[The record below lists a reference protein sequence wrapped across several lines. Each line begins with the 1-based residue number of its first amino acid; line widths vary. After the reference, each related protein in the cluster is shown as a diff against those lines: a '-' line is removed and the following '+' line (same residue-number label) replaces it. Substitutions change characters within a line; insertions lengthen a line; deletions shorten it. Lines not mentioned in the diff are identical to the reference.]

1 MGNFR
6 YPDFLATMY
15 MFSFL
20 VMTCIAFIMCAL
32 FFFILFFFF
41 FFHNIDTTTN
51 ASTPGKIQRFLIG
64 ILVSHNIAF
73 HTPATGNLSAP
84 HYPDSRMRTRT
95 MSVK

>member
-6 YPDFLATMY
+6 FPDFVATMY

-20 VMTCIAFIMCAL
+20 VMTYIAFIMRAL
-32 FFFILFFFF
+32 FFFILF

-51 ASTPGKIQRFLIG
+51 VSTPGKIQRFSIG
-64 ILVSHNIAF
+64 ILVSCNIAF

-84 HYPDSRMRTRT
+84 HYHDSRM
-95 MSVK
+95 

>member
-32 FFFILFFFF
+32 FSFILFFFFF

-51 ASTPGKIQRFLIG
+51 VSTPGKIQRLIG
-64 ILVSHNIAF
+64 ILVSRNIAF

-84 HYPDSRMRTRT
+84 HYHDSRMRTRT

>member
-32 FFFILFFFF
+32 FFFY
-41 FFHNIDTTTN
+41 FFHNIDTTTDV
-51 ASTPGKIQRFLIG
+51 STPGKIQRFLIG
-64 ILVSHNIAF
+64 ILVSRSIAF
-73 HTPATGNLSAP
+73 HTPATGNLRAQ
-84 HYPDSRMRTRT
+84 HYHDSRMRTRT
-95 MSVK
+95 TSVK

>member
-32 FFFILFFFF
+32 FSFILFFF

-51 ASTPGKIQRFLIG
+51 VSTPGKIQRLIG
-64 ILVSHNIAF
+64 ILVSRNIAF

-84 HYPDSRMRTRT
+84 HYHDSRMRTRT